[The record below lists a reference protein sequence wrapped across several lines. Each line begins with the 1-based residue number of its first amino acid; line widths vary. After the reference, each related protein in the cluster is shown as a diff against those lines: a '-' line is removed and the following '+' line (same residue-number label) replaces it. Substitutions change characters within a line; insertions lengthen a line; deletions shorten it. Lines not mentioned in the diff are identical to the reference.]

1 MKLDFTSVG
10 KDVSGHN
17 DLSGEENLMGAIELS
32 DEDLAGVV
40 GAMRRHRRHHR
51 RHHRDEDFFFPR
63 HDFFFPRHD
72 FFFRDRD
79 RFFGMGH

>member
-17 DLSGEENLMGAIELS
+17 DLSGEENLTDAIELS

-40 GAMRRHRRHHR
+40 GARRRHRRDHR
-51 RHHRDEDFFFPR
+51 RDHRDE
-63 HDFFFPRHD
+63 DFFFPRHD

-79 RFFGMGH
+79 RFFGM

>member
-10 KDVSGHN
+10 KDVSDHN

-40 GAMRRHRRHHR
+40 GAGRHHRRHHR
-51 RHHRDEDFFFPR
+51 RHHGNDE
-63 HDFFFPRHD
+63 FFFPRHD